1 MSNNNKRI
9 VEKLESKTKIYL
21 VIIAVLLIVL
31 CIYEEALILPS
42 VITYALLLGYTLW
55 INSKRIGELSKHIHD
70 LTINVDTAAKNTLIN
85 SPFPLVILETDGN
98 IIWKSSNFNK
108 EFED

>member
-70 LTINVDTAAKNTLIN
+70 LQIPQKVPGTV
-85 SPFPLVILETDGN
+85 
-98 IIWKSSNFNK
+98 
-108 EFED
+108 